1 MMNPSPYLAAEE
13 FDQNYLFIFRY
24 TLLPHTLLHRNGD
37 MTLLRVEAVVNPSN
51 ETLTD
56 KNPISLRLFE
66 AAGPELREEC
76 KTQIISKLRGMT
88 N

>member
-1 MMNPSPYLAAEE
+1 MPTPSPALLA
-13 FDQNYLFIFRY
+13 
-24 TLLPHTLLHRNGD
+24 HLHRNGD
-37 MTLLRVEAVVNPSN
+37 MALLRVEAVVNPSN

-76 KTQIISKLRGMT
+76 KTQLISKWRKATIKNGQLE
-88 N
+88 